1 MKDPWAR
8 GQGDHNSREKKGGGK
23 GRGRLK
29 GKLREFSGLMD
40 LSSVFF
46 SAIHLLFTIIVV
58 VVVGTGNLAFALC
71 THNLQ
76 ETTTQQANKQ
86 RIVTEICC

>member
-46 SAIHLLFTIIVV
+46 FGDPFVV
-58 VVVGTGNLAFALC
+58 HHHCSGGGGN
-71 THNLQ
+71 
-76 ETTTQQANKQ
+76 
-86 RIVTEICC
+86 R